1 MADIATA
8 YPVIIPTKKRTK
20 RALKPKTS
28 NESNIVPEPIS
39 NPPLVPDI
47 STGKEN
53 AESLSH
59 PKSTK
64 AKKSSKAKKDPKPK
78 SENAAFSF
86 EKELQEMQEKLEKMT
101 LEKQQA
107 EEKLKMKE
115 QELELRNEKVK
126 MELKKLQKLKEFKPT
141 MTLPLLHSSKDKDHA
156 KKKGETKKPTTA
168 YIMWCKEHWT
178 EVKNENPESEFSEM
192 ANILGAKWKA
202 LTPEEKKPYE
212 EKYQIEKAAYAK
224 IVGNEKREVEAMK
237 LLEEEQKQ
245 KTAMKLLE
253 QYLRFKQEAEKEGDN
268 KKNRKKEKDPLKPKR
283 PESAYFLFMNERRA
297 ALVAESK
304 SPVEIAKITGE
315 EWKNMKEKQKAPY
328 EKVAKQKN
336 KKYTQEMEVYK
347 QNKEEEAE
355 NAKKEEEELFKV
367 LKQEALQLLKKK
379 EKTETIIK
387 KTKEDKNKKIEE
399 KKNKKV
405 VDPNKPK
412 RPASS
417 FLIFSKEIRKEL
429 SKEKPGISNA
439 QVTALISVKWKELSE
454 EEKQKWNAEAAQAM
468 EAYKK
473 ELEEYNKNAVKI
485 IENDN

>member
-1 MADIATA
+1 MADIAA
-8 YPVIIPTKKRTK
+8 ANPVLIPTKKRTK
-20 RALKPKTS
+20 KALKPKTS
-28 NESNIVPEPIS
+28 NETNIVPEPKIS
-39 NPPLVPDI
+39 NAPLVPDI

-53 AESLSH
+53 AVS
-59 PKSTK
+59 K
-64 AKKSSKAKKDPKPK
+64 AKKPSKAKKDPKPK

-86 EKELQEMQEKLEKMT
+86 EKEMQEMQEKLEKMT

-115 QELELRNEKVK
+115 QELESRNEEQEKVK

-141 MTLPLLHSSKDKDHA
+141 MTLPLLHSSKDKDQV
-156 KKKGETKKPTTA
+156 KKKCETKKPATP
-168 YIMWCKEHWT
+168 YIMWCKEHWA

-192 ANILGAKWKA
+192 ASILAAKWKA

-212 EKYQIEKAAYAK
+212 EKYQIEKAAYVK
-224 IVGNEKREVEAMK
+224 IVGNEKREIEAMK
-237 LLEEEQKQ
+237 LLEEDQKQ
-245 KTAMKLLE
+245 KTAMELLE
-253 QYLRFKQEAEKEGDN
+253 QYLQFKQEAEKEGDN
-268 KKNRKKEKDPLKPKR
+268 KKNKKEKDPLKPKR

-304 SPVEIAKITGE
+304 SAVEIAKITGE
-315 EWKNMKEKQKAPY
+315 EWKNMTEKQKAPY

-336 KKYTQEMEVYK
+336 EKYTQEMEVYK

-355 NAKKEEEELFKV
+355 NAKKEEDELLKV

-387 KTKEDKNKKIEE
+387 VSYLYTSQDLKHKTRFLQRIFTVQDSNKET
-399 KKNKKV
+399 
-405 VDPNKPK
+405 
-412 RPASS
+412 
-417 FLIFSKEIRKEL
+417 RKEL

-454 EEKQKWNAEAAQAM
+454 EEKQKWNAEAAEAM

-473 ELEEYNKNAVKI
+473 ELEEYNKNAEEI
-485 IENDN
+485 TEHDN